1 MLGSQLNLISESDT
15 CISNEQEIKERDSVR
30 PTSYKSD
37 GTFRNNTV
45 INLELKLTF
54 KLENK
59 IRKINAFDY
68 QIRILWHKYK

>member
-15 CISNEQEIKERDSVR
+15 CISNEQEIKGRDSVR

-68 QIRILWHKYK
+68 